1 MYDYFQHGSLR
12 FSLQYR
18 KPMPSQRNQN
28 SNDKYN
34 RIWRTV
40 LSIPFGRVASY
51 GQVADYAGL
60 PGRARMTGKALSHA
74 PIELGVPW
82 YRVLKSNGKI
92 AFASGSENGERQRSL
107 LQQEGI
113 VVINYRV
120 NMNVFAW
127 RPDLAELLMRLE
139 Y

>member
-1 MYDYFQHGSLR
+1 MP
-12 FSLQYR
+12 LQR
-18 KPMPSQRNQN
+18 IQTIS
-28 SNDKYN
+28 DKYN

-51 GQVADYAGL
+51 GQIADYAGL
-60 PGRARMTGKALSHA
+60 PGRARMTGKALGYA
-74 PIELGVPW
+74 PIEIPW
-82 YRVLKSNGKI
+82 HRVIKSNGKI
-92 AFASGSENGERQRSL
+92 AFPPGSENGERQKAL

-120 NMNVFAW
+120 NIKAFGW

>member
-1 MYDYFQHGSLR
+1 MS
-12 FSLQYR
+12 
-18 KPMPSQRNQN
+18 KQRIKNIN
-28 SNDKYN
+28 NKYN

-51 GQVADYAGL
+51 GQIADYAGL
-60 PGRARMTGKALSHA
+60 PGRARMTGKALGQA

-82 YRVLKSNGKI
+82 YRVIKSSGKI
-92 AFASGSENGERQRSL
+92 AFPSGSENGERQKAL
-107 LQQEGI
+107 LQKEGI

-120 NMNVFAW
+120 NMKAFGW